1 MHELSVSNAILDT
14 ALRHAAGRRVTV
26 VEVSAGALRQVVPE
40 SLRFYWDIVTRDTD
54 CQGSR
59 LDLHEIEARVRC
71 DACGESWTLDVPVFR
86 CGSCGSAQVEVVTGN
101 ELCVESIDVEEEA
114 AQCTAAG

>member
-14 ALRHAAGRRVTV
+14 ALRHSAGRRVTV
-26 VEVSAGALRQVVPE
+26 VEVSAGALRQVVPD

-54 CQGSR
+54 CEGSR
-59 LDLHEIEARVRC
+59 LDLTEVEARVRC
-71 DACGESWTLDVPVFR
+71 DACGEQWTLDVPVFR
-86 CGSCGSAQVEVVTGN
+86 CGSCGSSQVEVVTGN
-101 ELCVESIDVEEEA
+101 ELCVESIDVEEA